1 MARISMKELL
11 EAGVHFGHLTRR
23 WNPKMKSYIYGER
36 NGIYIVDLHQTLKG
50 VETACD
56 FIQETVNNGGSVLF
70 VGTKKQA
77 QEAMAQ
83 AAEACGMFHVTH
95 RWLGGMLTNFQ
106 TIRDSI
112 HKLKTLKELQSSGA
126 LDRRPKKEAA
136 GLREEMDKLER
147 VLGGIEDMPGM
158 PSALFIV
165 DLKEERI
172 AVAEAR
178 KLRIPIVAVVDT
190 NCDPE
195 DADYVIPGNDD
206 AIRAIKLIATCVSET
221 VIEGCLERDRQVAEG
236 AMRAN
241 AVDMVRRHR
250 ENVDPRLKGHP
261 GKADVA
267 AEAISEAEQEAAAV
281 AAISESDDVAFVQS
295 HDAQLVDPQDL
306 APLSIEEPAP
316 IIADAVETAEEVA
329 VEAVVEAA
337 ELIEAIEVVAAEAEA
352 EAVIETVIEAKLGED
367 EAHGEAQ
374 A

>member
-23 WNPKMKSYIYGER
+23 WNPKMKPYIYGER

-56 FIQETVNNGGSVLF
+56 FIQATVAGGGAVLF

-77 QEAMAQ
+77 QDAMAD
-83 AAEACGMFHVTH
+83 AAKQCGMFHVTH

-112 HKLKTLKELQSSGA
+112 NKLKTLKEMEASGA

-136 GLREEMDKLER
+136 ALREERDKLNR

-158 PSALFIV
+158 PAVLFIV

-178 KLRIPIVAVVDT
+178 KLHIPIVAVVDT
-190 NCDPE
+190 NCDPD

-206 AIRAIKLIATCVSET
+206 AIRAIKLVANCVAET
-221 VIEGCLERDRQVAEG
+221 VVEACLERDRNVAEG
-236 AMRAN
+236 ATRAT
-241 AVDMVRRHR
+241 AVDLVRRHR
-250 ENVDPRLKGHP
+250 ADVDPRLKGHP
-261 GKADVA
+261 AVAAADDEAEVEVDLGEAAEPVLDDEVAAAFTTAEDVA
-267 AEAISEAEQEAAAV
+267 FSPAAEELEAEAGEILAEVAEVVAEEVIAEAVAEVVAEVEAEAAA
-281 AAISESDDVAFVQS
+281 D
-295 HDAQLVDPQDL
+295 
-306 APLSIEEPAP
+306 
-316 IIADAVETAEEVA
+316 
-329 VEAVVEAA
+329 EAA
-337 ELIEAIEVVAAEAEA
+337 PAA
-352 EAVIETVIEAKLGED
+352 
-367 EAHGEAQ
+367 GEA
-374 A
+374 ASE